1 MQIHRRGDDGSQ
13 QVIEPKLEQALEPN
27 DVIFVKESLF

>member
-1 MQIHRRGDDGSQ
+1 MPDGSMRELHARLADE
-13 QVIEPKLEQALEPN
+13 VEAN